1 MKIKL
6 LAFGIAADIF
16 ETRSLELELIAD
28 GTVGDLRKM
37 LGEQYPQL
45 QQLNSY
51 AIALN
56 NTYALDTER
65 IQTIDEVAIL
75 PPVSGG

>member
-45 QQLNSY
+45 KQLNSY

-56 NTYALDTER
+56 NSYAMDSER